1 MAAFAAQN
9 RAITREDYIARCYS
23 MPAKFGSVA
32 KAYII
37 GDTQKDTADKE
48 YPRDT
53 ISNPMALNLYTL
65 SYDANGNFVDPN
77 PAIRENLRTY
87 LSNYRMLTDAI
98 NIKKA
103 YVVNIGVEF
112 EVIPK
117 PTENSATVVLRCVD
131 ELKRILHNDRM
142 QINGPLN
149 ISNMI
154 SQLDRLEGVQSIP
167 SLEITNLYDTNNGYS
182 GNVYDIN
189 AATKNN
195 IVYPSLDPCIFEV
208 KYPNADIKGRVVKP

>member
-1 MAAFAAQN
+1 MDSMSRTDGRPMAESLNSRRGTFEKYK
-9 RAITREDYIARCYS
+9 RGESITSPSQIEKIARFDQQMAFNPLLS
-23 MPAKFGSVA
+23 H
-32 KAYII
+32 I
-37 GDTQKDTADKE
+37 DKH
-48 YPRDT
+48 
-53 ISNPMALNLYTL
+53 LN
-65 SYDANGNFVDPN
+65 S
-77 PAIRENLRTY
+77 Y

-117 PTENSATVVLRCVD
+117 PSENSATVVLRCVD
-131 ELKRILHNDRM
+131 ELKRMLHNDRM

-208 KYPNADIKGRVVKP
+208 KYPNADIKGRIVKP